1 MDLYR
6 SLDDAYQYV
15 ARRPAPPPWQAQLG
29 DLDLLVCT
37 IRDVRPDA
45 GRSDTAL
52 RRLLGVGRDRRDALT
67 VALYALA
74 PALRARTSRA
84 VSDDYRADALAEL
97 TFVLLDS
104 PLDRAGLAH
113 RLVNRAHNR
122 VYKAA
127 RRVHQRGVV
136 HTVTT
141 TAHDPDWVVDR
152 CDAASDIA
160 DVVAQRVDLG
170 RFHAAV
176 TPAIADGR
184 LSPTQWAAYRDHRLR
199 RAVDPTSP
207 ACDGVQRKLASR
219 ATAHLQPLIDTYLH
233 AA

>member
-6 SLDDAYQYV
+6 SLDDAYRQL
-15 ARRPAPPPWQAQLG
+15 ADRPTPPAWQAHLG
-29 DLDLLVCT
+29 DLDRVVAT

-45 GRSDTAL
+45 SRSDAAL
-52 RRLLGVGRDRRDALT
+52 RRLVTIGRDRRDALT

-74 PALRARTSRA
+74 PALRARTGRA
-84 VSDDYRADALAEL
+84 VSDDYRADALTEL

-104 PLDRAGLAH
+104 PLDRPGLAH

-127 RRVHQRGVV
+127 KRVHQRGVV
-136 HTVTT
+136 RTVTT
-141 TAHDPDWVVDR
+141 TTHDPDWIDQHDVSTIDF
-152 CDAASDIA
+152 AE
-160 DVVAQRVDLG
+160 VVAQRVDFA

-176 TPAIADGR
+176 DEAIVSGQ
-184 LSPTQWAAYRDHRLR
+184 LSRTLWAAYRDHRLR
-199 RAVDPTSP
+199 RAVDPSSP
-207 ACDGVQRKLASR
+207 ACDGVQRKLATR
-219 ATAHLQPLIDTYLH
+219 ASVRIQPLIDTYLH